1 MNIKFL
7 AKLFEITAFWN
18 NIVQLDVS
26 KWKGN
31 KIDCLFGT
39 LNSFI

>member
-7 AKLFEITAFWN
+7 AKLFEITTFWN
-18 NIVQLDVS
+18 KIVQLDVS

-31 KIDCLFGT
+31 KIDCWFGT
-39 LNSFI
+39 FNNII

>member
-7 AKLFEITAFWN
+7 AKLFEMTVFWN
-18 NIVQLDVS
+18 KIVQLDVA

-31 KIDCLFGT
+31 KIGFWFGI
-39 LNSFI
+39 LNSVL